1 MIPNRTT
8 KPSRKEIRLAGTGGQ
23 GLVLAGLILA
33 EAAAVFDGKNAVQ
46 TQSYGP
52 EARGG
57 SSKSDVVISKK
68 VIHFPKCENPDVLLC
83 LSQKALDDNLC
94 FLKENG
100 FLLADADLVN
110 EIPDGP
116 WRVHKIP
123 FTKIAREAIGKVVV
137 ANIVSLG
144 AISAITK
151 VVSLDALKEATKKR
165 LPAKVEEM
173 NMKALDEGY
182 KAGLEAV
189 GEAEEEE

>member
-1 MIPNRTT
+1 MIANRVA
-8 KPSRKEIRLAGTGGQ
+8 KPTRKEIRLAGTGGQ

-68 VIHFPKCENPDVLLC
+68 EIYFPKCESPDVLLC
-83 LSQKALDDNLC
+83 LSQKALDENIC
-94 FLKENG
+94 HLKENG
-100 FLLADADLVN
+100 YLLVDEELVN

-116 WRVHKIP
+116 WRVYKIP
-123 FTKIAREAIGKVVV
+123 FTRIAREMVGKSVA

-144 AISAITK
+144 AISAITRF
-151 VVSLDALKEATKKR
+151 VSLDALKNAVKKR
-165 LPAKVEEM
+165 LPAKIEEM
-173 NMKALDEGY
+173 NMRALEAGY
-182 KAGLEAV
+182 AAGLEAI
-189 GEAEEEE
+189 GESEEEE